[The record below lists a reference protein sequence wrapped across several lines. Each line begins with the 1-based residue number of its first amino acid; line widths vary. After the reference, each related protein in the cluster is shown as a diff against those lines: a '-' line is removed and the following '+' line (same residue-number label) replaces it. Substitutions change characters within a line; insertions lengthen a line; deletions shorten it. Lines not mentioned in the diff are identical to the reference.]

1 MSRNSSNVTDLM
13 GIKGGAVGIPY
24 DSERDRFNIP
34 HSADTSIRKELNAN
48 RIAAGGN
55 HIAIA
60 TQYPFPHQIEAQLQ
74 MLVDNCTPVLIIL
87 ASRSDIQNHLL
98 TEYFAGTASFGEI
111 QTTSKFVDYIDLS
124 HDIEAKVFDLTISGY
139 KEGLKIPVLHI
150 HNWPDHRTVSPETTE
165 KLVELIESTAQK
177 SIALFN
183 NSGHPAVGDPS
194 MMLPVIHCKAGVGR
208 TGQTIAAMAM
218 KKYADLSL
226 DTITRDLRISRND
239 KMIQTS
245 IQMETLIKM
254 DNLRQNVSQKPP
266 RKSRSWRSIFRKA

>member
-1 MSRNSSNVTDLM
+1 MSRNSSIVTELM
-13 GIKGGAVGIPY
+13 DIKGGARSIPY

-34 HSADTSIRKELNAN
+34 HSADTSVKKELNAN
-48 RIAAGGN
+48 RITAGGN

-60 TQYPFPHQIEAQLQ
+60 TQYPFAHQIEAQLQ
-74 MLVDNCTPVLIIL
+74 MLVDNYTPVLIVL

-98 TEYFAGTASFGEI
+98 TEYFAGSASFGEI
-111 QTTSKFVDYIDLS
+111 QTKSKFVDYIDLS
-124 HDIEAKVFDLTISGY
+124 HDIEAKVFSLTISGY
-139 KEGLKIPVLHI
+139 KEGIQIPVLHI

-165 KLVELIESTAQK
+165 KLVELIDTTAQK
-177 SIALFN
+177 SRTLLS
-183 NSGHPAVGDPS
+183 NSEHPAMNNPS

-226 DTITRDLRISRND
+226 DVITRDLRISRND

-254 DNLRQNVSQKPP
+254 DNIRKNTSHKPP
-266 RKSRSWRSIFRKA
+266 RKARSWRSIFSKA